1 MILFCVL
8 LYLLI
13 GFILTSFIHY
23 KDSWAWSFSFGA
35 CVTILWPMI
44 FPVWACGFYDLSLF
58 NLTDRFW
65 RWIHY
70 NLSKEGN
77 E

>member
-1 MILFCVL
+1 MIWFCVL

-13 GFILTSFIHY
+13 GFVLYSFIHY
-23 KDSWAWSFSFGA
+23 KDTGYGAISMFLIIFRPLMFPIWA
-35 CVTILWPMI
+35 II
-44 FPVWACGFYDLSLF
+44 FYDLSVF
-58 NLTDRFW
+58 NWTDVFW

-70 NLSKEGN
+70 NWKKEEN

>member
-1 MILFCVL
+1 MIWFCGL

-23 KDSWAWSFSFGA
+23 KDSWAWSFSFSA
-35 CVTILWPMI
+35 CATIFWPMI
-44 FPVWACGFYDLSLF
+44 FPAWACGFYDLSLF
-58 NLTDRFW
+58 NLTDDFW

-70 NLSKEGN
+70 NLSKEEN

>member
-1 MILFCVL
+1 MIWFCVL

-23 KDSWAWSFSFGA
+23 KDSWGWSFSLSA
-35 CVTILWPMI
+35 CVTIFWPLM
-44 FPVWACGFYDLSLF
+44 FPIWAITFYDLSVF
-58 NLTDRFW
+58 NWTDDFW

-70 NLSKEGN
+70 NWKKEEN